1 MSFNDEMFEKSSSVA
16 IGSMK
21 RSVIRELLKLV
32 EKPEIISFAGG
43 LPAPTTFPV
52 EELQEIVSTSLGKYG
67 KTMLQYGS
75 TEGDSRL
82 RRLLLERFA
91 KQTNIKGLD
100 DKNIIIVSA
109 SQQALDMVGKL
120 FIDRGDIVLVENPS
134 YLGGLSAFNS
144 YGAKMVGV
152 DLEDDG
158 INIEQ
163 FEQKI
168 KEIYSSGKKVK
179 FFYTIPDFHNP
190 AGVCYSLEKR
200 KKILEIANKYQFIIL
215 EDAPYKELR
224 YENEDLPYLYQLD
237 SSGIVVTLFTFS
249 KIYCPGL
256 RLGWV
261 IGHPKIIDKLVVIK
275 QAVDLCTA
283 PFNQI
288 ITAEYMERG
297 FLDSRIEKNKQL
309 YSKRKNIM
317 LDAFE
322 KYFPKGKGIK
332 WTKPEGGLFLWVT
345 LPEKINTE
353 DLFFE
358 AIKNNVAYVIG
369 SAFYGDQPKF
379 NSFRMNFSYP
389 NEEDIIE
396 GVKRLGK
403 VLDNALS

>member
-1 MSFNDEMFEKSSSVA
+1 MSFNDEMFEKSLSVA

-224 YENEDLPYLYQLD
+224 YENEDLP
-237 SSGIVVTLFTFS
+237 
-249 KIYCPGL
+249 
-256 RLGWV
+256 
-261 IGHPKIIDKLVVIK
+261 
-275 QAVDLCTA
+275 
-283 PFNQI
+283 
-288 ITAEYMERG
+288 
-297 FLDSRIEKNKQL
+297 
-309 YSKRKNIM
+309 
-317 LDAFE
+317 
-322 KYFPKGKGIK
+322 
-332 WTKPEGGLFLWVT
+332 
-345 LPEKINTE
+345 
-353 DLFFE
+353 
-358 AIKNNVAYVIG
+358 
-369 SAFYGDQPKF
+369 
-379 NSFRMNFSYP
+379 
-389 NEEDIIE
+389 
-396 GVKRLGK
+396 
-403 VLDNALS
+403 